1 MAARTAPIEDD
12 GRMTRSS
19 HPVLSNARLN
29 RATLARQLLLET
41 SSLEPVAAIEQIGGV
56 QAQEPASPYLGLW
69 TRLRSFEAAT
79 LDEAFRTRAIVKA
92 TLMRGTLHAVSLND
106 YLRLLPAIL
115 PMLRRLNARASRGAP
130 TRSAIDLLAKAAIEF
145 SAEPR
150 TNVELRE
157 HLEALA
163 GDDLGTG
170 FPWWWVRRHSPFV
183 HVPGPIPWSFGR
195 RPALIAAEAWTGSRT
210 FVPEAMALE
219 HLVVRYLGAFGPA
232 TLADLTAWSGLGVAS
247 VRPAIAALDEVGK
260 LRRYSDERGRELI
273 DVVDGPL
280 PDGDVDAPPRF
291 LPMWDSLVLGH
302 ADRTRVLSDD
312 HRAIVIGRN
321 GDTLPS
327 FLVDGRVA
335 GLWWAEADGNAT
347 RIVLEPFG
355 TLPQSA
361 RRALEQEGER
371 LAAFVAPHEPEVYRR
386 YRRSRA
392 RRPAG

>member
-1 MAARTAPIEDD
+1 MV
-12 GRMTRSS
+12 RSA
-19 HPVLSNARLN
+19 HPVLSNVRLN
-29 RATLARQLLLET
+29 RATLARQLLLEP
-41 SSLEPVAAIEQIGGV
+41 SRLDPIAAIEQIGGL

-69 TRLRSFEAAT
+69 TRLRSFEAAP
-79 LDEAFRTRAIVKA
+79 LDEAFRARSIVKA
-92 TLMRGTLHAVSLND
+92 TLMRGTLHVVSMDD
-106 YLRLLPAIL
+106 YLRLLPAML
-115 PMLRRLNARASRGAP
+115 PTLRRLNVRASRGMPAR
-130 TRSAIDLLAKAAIEF
+130 TAIDRLAEAAIEY

-157 HLEALA
+157 HLEGLA
-163 GDDLGTG
+163 GDDLDTT

-183 HVPGPIPWSFGR
+183 HVPGPAPWSFGR
-195 RPALIAAEAWTGSRT
+195 RPALIAAEAWTAGRP
-210 FVPEAMALE
+210 FAAEGAALE
-219 HLVVRYLGAFGPA
+219 HLIVRYLGAFGPA
-232 TLADLTAWSGLGVAS
+232 TLADITAWSGLGAANI
-247 VRPAIAALDEVGK
+247 RPAIAALDEGGT

-273 DVVDGPL
+273 DNDDATL

-291 LPMWDSLVLGH
+291 LPMWDSLVLAH

-321 GDTLPS
+321 GDTLPT

-335 GLWWAEADGNAT
+335 GLWWAEPDGLAT

-355 TLPQSA
+355 RLTRAVQ
-361 RRALEQEGER
+361 RALELEGQR

-392 RRPAG
+392 RRPIG